1 MYVDIY
7 IYIYMYGFIWV
18 WIKIGYPNKLIV
30 NTKNELIKIDS
41 PQVFNFDPYPYMVLS
56 A

>member
-7 IYIYMYGFIWV
+7 IYIYMYVFICV